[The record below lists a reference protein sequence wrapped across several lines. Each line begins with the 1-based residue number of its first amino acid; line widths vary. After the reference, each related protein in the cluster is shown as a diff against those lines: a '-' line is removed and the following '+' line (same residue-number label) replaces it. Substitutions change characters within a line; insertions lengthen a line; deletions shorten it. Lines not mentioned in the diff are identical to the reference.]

1 MKHHERNDGGS
12 KEMSE
17 AERRHRRI
25 VRRIL
30 VWAIV
35 LTLPLTAALLWLLSG
50 IQMWPEEIDIMG
62 LLAISVGI
70 LGIFIFFILLYR
82 FQTGAVCSRRRRW
95 GLLLLHTGIVLVL
108 FLFTIWLGYDSPW
121 RSLLIWGSYDIL
133 SAAKP
138 WIISV
143 LVIGSITLLGGMM
156 DIVRKGFEQ
165 RWEDERAR
173 GDRG

>member
-1 MKHHERNDGGS
+1 MKQDNTMESGTR
-12 KEMSE
+12 EMSD
-17 AERRHRRI
+17 AERRHRRL

-30 VWAIV
+30 VWSIV
-35 LTLPLTAALLWLLSG
+35 LTLPVTSGLLWLLSG

-70 LGIFIFFILLYR
+70 LGIFIFFMLLYR

-121 RSLLIWGSYDIL
+121 RSLLIWGNYDML
-133 SAAKP
+133 SAVKP

-143 LVIGSITLLGGMM
+143 LVIGSITLLGVMV

-165 RWEDERAR
+165 RWREDRER

>member
-1 MKHHERNDGGS
+1 MKLDQAHHGDTNA
-12 KEMSE
+12 MSE
-17 AERRHRRI
+17 AERRHRSL

-30 VWAIV
+30 VWSIV
-35 LTLPLTAALLWLLSG
+35 LTLPVTSGLLWLLSG

-70 LGIFIFFILLYR
+70 LGVFIFFMLLYR
-82 FQTGAVCSRRRRW
+82 FQTGAICSRRRRW
-95 GLLLLHTGIVLVL
+95 GFLFLHTGIVLVL

-121 RSLLIWGSYDIL
+121 RSLLIWGNYDML
-133 SAAKP
+133 SAVKP

-143 LVIGSITLLGGMM
+143 LVIGSITLLGVMV

-165 RWEDERAR
+165 RWREDRER
-173 GDRG
+173 GDR